1 MRPGRVHAWMRC
13 GAVAGVRE
21 DDCQCGLLTFQKG
34 LRVGFPPHHSYSRLP
49 RRAQITR
56 GRHLGHPMPRR
67 ADASGTRRLGHPMPR
82 ASDASRASVSTPPPS
97 PPCEV
102 ADATVGRSR
111 SSMLVCIGS
120 RVATGVC
127 FSYRGS
133 PSTVESRLRSTS
145 ASSSRPRGQ
154 RALWTLR
161 TRLSICA
168 DRRRIRWRC
177 TGGGGGGEFH

>member
-56 GRHLGHPMPRR
+56 GRHLGHPMPPRR

-82 ASDASRASVSTPPPS
+82 ASVSTPPPS
-97 PPCEV
+97 PPTAV
-102 ADATVGRSR
+102 ATAAIAAAILASTLATTALSPAAVASPTIATASVAPTTLAAATV
-111 SSMLVCIGS
+111 
-120 RVATGVC
+120 A
-127 FSYRGS
+127 
-133 PSTVESRLRSTS
+133 PSTLTATALTSPPPRRRHPRLHPRHQDS
-145 ASSSRPRGQ
+145 AGAG
-154 RALWTLR
+154 RALLGSAAT
-161 TRLSICA
+161 S
-168 DRRRIRWRC
+168 
-177 TGGGGGGEFH
+177 GP